1 MDMQF
6 LLYLFGFVVFTSGLA
21 WLATLAGVPPG
32 YVNAG
37 AAILMAIGIATAVLR
52 ARASEPA

>member
-1 MDMQF
+1 MQF
-6 LLYLFGFVVFTSGLA
+6 LLYLFGFIVFTSGLA
-21 WLATLAGVPPG
+21 WLATLAGLAPV

-37 AAILMAIGIATAVLR
+37 AVILMAVGIVTAILR